1 MNGAVR
7 NEGTRRGRRI
17 LVVDDEAHA
26 REVVGL
32 ALEVGGFEVV
42 FAVDGREGLERT
54 LQDPPDL
61 VLTDIHMP
69 RMDGD
74 ELAREITHR
83 LGTGAPPVIGFTADR
98 DLVATLQGAGGFR
111 AVIRKPV
118 SPSALIEL
126 VTSCLP
132 ERDPDARP

>member
-1 MNGAVR
+1 MNDFVHIETSEA
-7 NEGTRRGRRI
+7 RI

-26 REVVGL
+26 REVVSL
-32 ALEVGGFEVV
+32 ALEVAGFEVLV
-42 FAVDGREGLERT
+42 AVDGREALEKT
-54 LQDPPDL
+54 LQDAPDL

-74 ELAREITHR
+74 ELAREIGRR
-83 LGTGAPPVIGFTADR
+83 LGAAAPPVIGFTADR
-98 DLVATLQGAGGFR
+98 DLVASLREQGRFR

-126 VTSCLP
+126 VQSHLP
-132 ERDPDARP
+132 